1 MAFQYKII
9 QRKNRLKDNQVM
21 QSAMQ
26 VNRGRVPIRDI
37 AKRLEQITSLGRGD
51 VMNVLTHL
59 GEVVAE
65 YIRLGY
71 SVNLHELGTFTPRLS
86 SRSVPAGE
94 KFTADYIKG
103 VNMRFTPSTYIKDE
117 LKQLQLECSEN
128 VCSIGKKEESEKET
142 RPAEPGSGEDLGI

>member
-103 VNMRFTPSTYIKDE
+103 VNMRFTPSTYIKGE
-117 LKQLQLECSEN
+117 LKQLQLECQADVCKAPSEAPQPP
-128 VCSIGKKEESEKET
+128 KET
-142 RPAEPGSGEDLGI
+142 TPSEDVGADL

>member
-26 VNRGRVPIRDI
+26 VNRGRVP
-37 AKRLEQITSLGRGD
+37 
-51 VMNVLTHL
+51 
-59 GEVVAE
+59 
-65 YIRLGY
+65 
-71 SVNLHELGTFTPRLS
+71 
-86 SRSVPAGE
+86 
-94 KFTADYIKG
+94 
-103 VNMRFTPSTYIKDE
+103 IKDE